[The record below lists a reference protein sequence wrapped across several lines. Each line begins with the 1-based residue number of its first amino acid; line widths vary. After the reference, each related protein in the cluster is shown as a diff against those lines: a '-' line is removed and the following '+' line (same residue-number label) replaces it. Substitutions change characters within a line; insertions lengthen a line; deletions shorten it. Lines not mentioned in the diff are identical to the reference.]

1 MAAASK
7 GKRGPVSEIIVKPQV
22 VMSTQPKKKT
32 KSKSSSSGPPGAAI
46 LNETVTAIKSTVEEA
61 MNPTQASL
69 IPRMPRQPLYPSF
82 YPGSLSL
89 KASNGA
95 NPFKG
100 QIVVRPDLDNFIEI
114 LTDNGGTVSA
124 SAAKLVSNLNPYPIQ
139 IELNHFYSVPFRV
152 ETSSGTLLQEAI
164 LRPVDE
170 DAANQYHYMDD
181 LGVWR
186 TGAIWVVN
194 GTLSSVSTNANF
206 TGVRCTS
213 NPASGGVTIA
223 QELWL
228 GQFEPTGPQWNTPI
242 ETQLVDGTST
252 YALADLTPGAGF
264 FTVAFLAT
272 VETANPLYFGF
283 TLNAVDLLLNTTS
296 PVVLPI
302 GPEGSS
308 IYTAIR
314 QRATAY
320 SITRFFANL
329 AWRGS
334 DAYDAGNVASAL
346 VPHNLALAE
355 GNPTLLID
363 EIGRLPYRKSMTRPL
378 EGAHVSYMP
387 QRVQDLF
394 LTEKGSRIKGN
405 EIVIAFDCPPTGSAG
420 QAAAFLLTWGACV
433 EWEID
438 DPSLPQLIPPWGKDC
453 YDEIIGVLGDINPA
467 SGNPEH
473 LEKIKQAIKAVASHP
488 AVKESAKMALQV
500 AKQGAKVAIPT
511 LLALL

>member
-7 GKRGPVSEIIVKPQV
+7 GKRGPVTEIIVKPQLV
-22 VMSTQPKKKT
+22 QSNQVKNKT
-32 KSKSSSSGPPGAAI
+32 KSKSSSSGPPGTSS
-46 LNETVTAIKSTVEEA
+46 LNETAIAIKSTVEEA
-61 MNPTQASL
+61 MNPTQSSL

-89 KASNGA
+89 KATNGA
-95 NPFKG
+95 NPFRG
-100 QIVVRPDLDNFIEI
+100 QIIMRPDLDSFLEVV
-114 LTDNGGTVSA
+114 TDNGGTIST
-124 SAAKLVSNLNPYPIQ
+124 SAAKLVSNGNPYPIQ
-139 IELNHFYSVPFRV
+139 TELNHYYSVPFRV
-152 ETSSGTLLQEAI
+152 ETSGGALLQEAI
-164 LRPVDE
+164 LRPVE
-170 DAANQYHYMDD
+170 EEAAYQYHYMDD

-194 GTLSSVSTNANF
+194 GSLNTVSTNANLS
-206 TGVRCTS
+206 GMRCTS
-213 NPASGGVTIA
+213 APTSGGVTIA
-223 QELWL
+223 QEFWL
-228 GQFEPTGPQWNTPI
+228 GQFEPTATTWNSPTQV
-242 ETQLVDGTST
+242 QLVDGTST
-252 YALADLTPGAGF
+252 YALPDLTLGAGF
-264 FTVAFLAT
+264 FTTAFLVT
-272 VETANPLYFGF
+272 VETANPLYFAF
-283 TLNAVDLLLNTTS
+283 SVNAVDLLLNTTT

-302 GPEGSS
+302 GPEGST
-308 IYTAIR
+308 IYSAIR

-394 LTEKGSRIKGN
+394 LTEKGSKIKGN

-438 DPSLPQLIPPWGKDC
+438 DPSLPQLVPPWGKDC

-473 LEKIKQAIKAVASHP
+473 LEKIKQAIKAVATHP
-488 AVKESAKMALQV
+488 AVKESARMALQV

>member
-7 GKRGPVSEIIVKPQV
+7 GKRGPVTEIIVKPQV
-22 VMSTQPKKKT
+22 VKSVQPKNKT
-32 KSKSSSSGPPGAAI
+32 KSKSSSSGPPGAAS
-46 LNETVTAIKSTVEEA
+46 LNETAIAIKSTVEEA
-61 MNPTQASL
+61 LNPTKASL

-89 KASNGA
+89 KAANGA

-100 QIVVRPDLDNFIEI
+100 QIIVRPDLDEFLEVV
-114 LTDNGGTVSA
+114 TDNGGTVSA
-124 SAAKLVSNLNPYPIQ
+124 SASKLVSSGTPYPIQ
-139 IELNHFYSVPFRV
+139 TELNHFYSVPFRV
-152 ETSSGTLLQEAI
+152 ETSSGTLLQKSI

-170 DAANQYHYMDD
+170 DAAYQYHYMDEQ
-181 LGVWR
+181 GVWR
-186 TGAIWVVN
+186 NGAIWVVN
-194 GTLSSVSTNANF
+194 GSLSSASSNANL
-206 TGVRCTS
+206 TGMRCTGGS
-213 NPASGGVTIA
+213 TSGGVTVD
-223 QELWL
+223 EEFWL
-228 GQFEPTGPQWNTPI
+228 GQFEPTGPIWNSPT
-242 ETQLVDGTST
+242 EVQLVTGTST
-252 YALADLTPGAGF
+252 YALPDLTQGTGF
-264 FTVAFLAT
+264 FSCAFLVT
-272 VETANPLYFGF
+272 VENANPLYFAF
-283 TLNAVDLLLNTTS
+283 DINSVDLTLNTTT

-302 GPEGSS
+302 GPENST
-308 IYTAIR
+308 IYSAIR

-334 DAYDAGNVASAL
+334 DAYDAGNVACAL

-363 EIGRLPYRKSMTRPL
+363 EIGRLPYRKNMNRPL
-378 EGAHVSYMP
+378 EGSHVSYMP

-394 LTEKGSRIKGN
+394 LIEKGSRIKGN

-438 DPSLPQLIPPWGKDC
+438 DSSLPQLIPPWGKDC

-473 LEKIKQAIKAVASHP
+473 IEKIKQAIKTVASHP
-488 AVKESAKMALQV
+488 AVKESARMALQV